1 MPDRFSLPNG
11 LTVVHEHV
19 DTARVVAAQVWVKV
33 GSADES
39 PDEIGL
45 AHLHEHMLFKGTAR
59 RGPGEIARAVEAN
72 GGEINAWTSYDQT
85 AYHVVMASR
94 HARMG
99 LDVLADAVRNSAFD
113 AGELEREIEVVCEE
127 IKRSQDMP
135 SRKASKDLFSA
146 AFQVH
151 PYGRPVIGF
160 EANVRAHTRER
171 VLAFY
176 KRYYAPENMVLSVA
190 GDVPTA
196 TVRQWAEE
204 LFGGPWERNFQKP
217 GPRKAEPERTG
228 VAVHLKEDEVKEA
241 WLHLAF
247 AGPRADH
254 PDTPALDLLALL
266 AGQGDASRLAV
277 EVKRQSSL
285 ANSASA
291 WAYTPN
297 DDGLIAASLVTQ
309 PETAV
314 KALAETARVLFAL
327 RTELVSQSE
336 LDAVKAL
343 VESET
348 VYQKE
353 TMQGLARKLAW
364 FEAAMGGIEKEA
376 RYYEEVARVTPD
388 QLKHVAERWLTPER
402 AVVTGLLPK
411 GSGITDEAVR
421 AAVIGAKEA
430 KSGSGERRS
439 TDTGS
444 GGLRL
449 APLSKKAG
457 SGLID
462 VTLSSGARVLVRP
475 ERSVPLFALRGS
487 FNGGLRYET
496 EATHG
501 LTPVLSRTWTRGT
514 ANATADEISRRIDAM
529 AGSLHAVAGRSSMG
543 LRGEFLSRH
552 FDRGFAMFTDVL
564 LNPTF
569 NETDF
574 ERERKFQLQDLK
586 SRDDRPSSVA
596 FDLLARTL
604 WTKHPYRLAPQGS
617 EAGLSALTPAMLK
630 QHHGAHL
637 QPSQLTLAVVGDV
650 DPDRVLQSC
659 EAAFGQRTN
668 LAAQQPSIELEP
680 QWSGRRE
687 AKKALQKAQSHLV
700 LGFPGARVSDSW
712 RRALEVLVTLL
723 NGQSGRLFM
732 ELRDKNSLCYS
743 VSSLSLEGPD
753 PGYFA
758 VYMGT
763 SPDKVERALAG
774 IEAELEKLKAS
785 PVGAEELARAREHL
799 IGVHEV
805 GLQRNGARAATIS
818 LDACYG
824 LPADGY
830 LRYADEI
837 SAVTP
842 EHVLEVARKVIDFG
856 RCALVVVGPE
866 QAPKS
871 DGGV

>member
-1 MPDRFSLPNG
+1 MPERFSLPNG
-11 LTVVHEHV
+11 LTVVHEQV

-33 GSADES
+33 GSADEG

-59 RGPGEIARAVEAN
+59 RGPGEIARSVEAH

-94 HARMG
+94 HAREG
-99 LDVLADAVRNSAFD
+99 LDVLADAVRSSAFD

-135 SRKASKDLFSA
+135 SRRASKDLFAA
-146 AFQVH
+146 AFTVH

-160 EANVRAHTRER
+160 EANVRAHSRDR

-176 KRYYAPENMVLSVA
+176 RRYYAPENMVLSVA

-204 LFGGPWERNFQKP
+204 LFGGPWDRKFEKP
-217 GPRKAEPERTG
+217 KARPAEPARQAG
-228 VAVHLKEDEVKEA
+228 IVVQLKEDDVKEV

-247 AGPRADH
+247 AGPPAAH

-266 AGQGDASRLAV
+266 AGQGDASRLSV
-277 EVKRQSSL
+277 EVKRKSAL

-297 DDGLIAASLVTQ
+297 DAGLIAASLVAQ
-309 PETAV
+309 PETCAQ
-314 KALAETARVLFAL
+314 ALAETARVLFAL
-327 RTELVSQSE
+327 RKEEVSDAELA
-336 LDAVKAL
+336 AVKAL
-343 VESET
+343 VEAEV

-364 FEAAMGGIEKEA
+364 FESALGGIEKEA
-376 RYYEEVARVTPD
+376 QYYEAVAQVTPKQLREVA
-388 QLKHVAERWLTPER
+388 ARWLTPDR

-411 GSGITDEAVR
+411 DSGLTEAAVR
-421 AAVIGAKEA
+421 AAILGAQDA
-430 KSGSGERRS
+430 RSASGERRS
-439 TDTGS
+439 MDAGA

-457 SGLID
+457 AGLTD
-462 VTLSSGARVLVRP
+462 VRLASGARILVRP
-475 ERSVPLFALRGS
+475 ERNVPLFAMRASL
-487 FNGGLRYET
+487 NGGLRYET
-496 EATHG
+496 EASHG
-501 LTPVLSRTWTRGT
+501 LTPVLGRTWTRGT
-514 ANATADEISRRIDAM
+514 PTATADEISRRADAM
-529 AGSLHAVAGRSSMG
+529 AGALTAVAGRSSMG
-543 LRGEFLSRH
+543 LRAEFLSRH
-552 FDRGFAMFTDVL
+552 FDRAFAMFSDVFS
-564 LNPTF
+564 NPSF
-569 NETDF
+569 PEGEF

-617 EAGLSALTPAMLK
+617 EAGLSALTPAALRSY
-630 QHHGAHL
+630 HAAHL
-637 QPSQLTLAVVGDV
+637 NPSQLTLAIVGDV
-650 DPDRVLQSC
+650 EVDRVLASA
-659 EAAFGQRTN
+659 EAAFGKDRN
-668 LAAQQPSIELEP
+668 AAAPAPAVEP
-680 QWSGRRE
+680 EPGWAGRRE
-687 AKKALQKAQSHLV
+687 ARRTLQRAQSHLV
-700 LGFPGARVSDSW
+700 LGFPGARVTDAW
-712 RRALEVLVTLL
+712 RRALEVLSTLL

-732 ELRDKNSLCYS
+732 ELRDKQSLCYS

-763 SPDKVERALAG
+763 SPDKLEKARAG
-774 IEAELEKLKAS
+774 IEAELDKLKQG
-785 PVGAEELARAREHL
+785 VVEAEELARAREHL
-799 IGVHEV
+799 IGTHEV

-818 LDACYG
+818 LDATYG

-830 LRYADEI
+830 LKYADEI

-842 EHVLEVARKVIDFG
+842 EQVLEVARKVIDFD
-856 RCALVVVGPE
+856 RCAQVVVGPDK
-866 QAPKS
+866 A
-871 DGGV
+871 

>member
-1 MPDRFSLPNG
+1 MPERFSLPNG

-19 DTARVVAAQVWVKV
+19 DTARVVAAQVWVKI
-33 GSADES
+33 GSADEG
-39 PDEIGL
+39 PEEIGL
-45 AHLHEHMLFKGTAR
+45 AHLHEHMLFKGTSK
-59 RGPGEIARAVEAN
+59 RGPGEIARSVEAH

-94 HARMG
+94 HAREG

-135 SRKASKDLFSA
+135 SRRASKDLFAA
-146 AFQVH
+146 AFTVH

-160 EANVRAHTRER
+160 EANVRAHSRDR

-176 KRYYAPENMVLSVA
+176 RRYYAPQNMVLSVA

-204 LFGGPWERNFQKP
+204 LFGGTWERKFEKP
-217 GPRKAEPERTG
+217 QRRAAEPARPG
-228 VAVHLKEDEVKEA
+228 IFVQLKEDDVKEA

-247 AGPRADH
+247 AGPPADH

-266 AGQGDASRLAV
+266 AGQGDASRLSV
-277 EVKRQSSL
+277 EVKRKGGL

-297 DDGLIAASLVTQ
+297 DAGLIAASLVGQ
-309 PETAV
+309 PETIA

-327 RTELVSQSE
+327 RKEEVSAEELA
-336 LDAVKAL
+336 AVKAL
-343 VESET
+343 VEAEV

-364 FEAAMGGIEKEA
+364 FEAALGGIEKEA
-376 RYYEEVARVTPD
+376 RYYEAVAQVTPAQLREVAA
-388 QLKHVAERWLTPER
+388 KWLTPER

-411 GSGITDEAVR
+411 GSGLTEEAVR
-421 AAVIGAKEA
+421 EAIVGAQDA
-430 KSGSGERRS
+430 RGGAGERRS
-439 TDTGS
+439 MDAGA

-457 SGLID
+457 AGLTD
-462 VTLSSGARVLVRP
+462 VRLASGARILVRP
-475 ERSVPLFALRGS
+475 ERNVPLFAMRASL
-487 FNGGLRYET
+487 NGGLRYET

-501 LTPVLSRTWTRGT
+501 LTPVLARTWTRGT
-514 ANATADEISRRIDAM
+514 ASASADEISRRVDAM
-529 AGSLHAVAGRSSMG
+529 AGALNAVAGRSSMG
-543 LRGEFLSRH
+543 LRAEFLSRH
-552 FDRGFAMFTDVL
+552 FDRAFAMFSDV
-564 LNPTF
+564 F
-569 NETDF
+569 NDPAFPEGEF

-617 EAGLSALTPAMLK
+617 EAGLAALTPAALHA
-630 QHHGAHL
+630 HHAANL
-637 QPSQLTLAVVGDV
+637 NPSQLTLAIVGDV
-650 DPDRVLQSC
+650 EVDRVLASA
-659 EAAFGQRTN
+659 EAAFGKNRN
-668 LAAQQPSIELEP
+668 AGAAAPVVEP
-680 QWSGRRE
+680 EPAWTGQRE
-687 AKKALQKAQSHLV
+687 ARRALQRAQSHLV
-700 LGFPGARVSDSW
+700 LGFPGARVTDSW
-712 RRALEVLVTLL
+712 RRALEVLSTLL

-732 ELRDKNSLCYS
+732 ELRDKQSLCYS

-763 SPDKVERALAG
+763 SPDKLERALEG
-774 IEAELEKLKAS
+774 IKAELDKLKQGVVEAD
-785 PVGAEELARAREHL
+785 ELARAREHL
-799 IGVHEV
+799 IGTHEV
-805 GLQRNGARAATIS
+805 GLQRNGARAATIA

-830 LRYADEI
+830 LAYADEVA
-837 SAVTP
+837 AVTP
-842 EHVLEVARKVIDFG
+842 EQVLEVARKVIDFN
-856 RCALVVVGPE
+856 RCAQVIVGP
-866 QAPKS
+866 
-871 DGGV
+871 G